1 MAGVQGD
8 YKEFLRVYGIF
19 IGMLAFFF
27 LASIVM
33 IRLSDSFWR
42 TGLRA
47 AVESVLEEKQPGRW
61 KVEQQMR
68 IHSPFS
74 MSAAVYRV
82 RDAED
87 GSRGFAAVVRIAT
100 LYGPVPAVFVCGR
113 DGSVSFMGCSA
124 VRSRIK
130 LLVEERPHSLS
141 VNYWRAR
148 LADII
153 SVSEE
158 VEK

>member
-1 MAGVQGD
+1 MRSD

-19 IGMLAFFF
+19 VGMLVFFF
-27 LASIVM
+27 LVSIVM

-42 TGLRA
+42 TGLQA

-61 KVEQQMR
+61 KVEQPMK
-68 IHSPFS
+68 INSPFS
-74 MSAAVYRV
+74 TSAALYRV
-82 RDAED
+82 RDAEN

-100 LYGPVPAVFVCGR
+100 LYGPVPAVFVCDK
-113 DGSVSFMGCSA
+113 DGTVSFMGCSA
-124 VRSRIK
+124 VRGRIK
-130 LLVEERPHSLS
+130 LLVEERPQSLS

-153 SVSEE
+153 AVSE
-158 VEK
+158 VLEK